1 MHATSD
7 NRPAAPLSA
16 EALLQQWI
24 GLDAQTIGTAAVSRA
39 IQIRMQ
45 SCGESEEGGYLARL
59 TRDTDEQSRFID
71 EIVVPESWFFRDPQ
85 VFACVQRSA
94 TMQIAAAGRTPIRIL
109 CVPCAAGEEPY
120 SVAMALFD
128 AGLTA
133 AEFAID
139 AVDVSQAAV
148 ARASAATYSA
158 NAFRVADLTFRDRW
172 FQAKGSAFQ
181 LDDAVRHQVR
191 FSRGNL
197 LDDSFATD
205 REPYDI
211 VFCRNLLIYLTSDA
225 RRRAEQML
233 DRLVTPAGLLAVG
246 AAEPPILKGSW
257 IPAETSSV
265 FTLRR
270 GTRPLGGL
278 PKSGSPSTVQTLF
291 PTPQSAFS
299 KLAATSPKLE
309 AASATP
315 AAPSATLPPASATL
329 IEPVAPTPSPVDDL
343 LHKAGELA
351 HAGRH
356 AEALLMCQQHEQA
369 CGPCPKVFFLMGMLH
384 QSSGDLERAEG
395 CLHKTLYLDANHD
408 EAFLALAL
416 VAMQRGD
423 SRMAERYRQSATR
436 ALARRG
442 DS

>member
-1 MHATSD
+1 MHATAD
-7 NRPAAPLSA
+7 NHPAAPLSA
-16 EALLQQWI
+16 ESLLQQWI
-24 GLDAQTIGTAAVSRA
+24 GLDSQTIGTAAVSRA

-45 SCGESEEGGYLARL
+45 ACGDSEEGGYLARL
-59 TRDTDEQSRFID
+59 TRDADEQVRFID

-94 TMQIAAAGRTPIRIL
+94 TTQIAAAGRTPIRIL

-133 AEFAID
+133 AEFTID

-158 NAFRVADLTFRDRW
+158 NAFRTADLTFRDRW
-172 FQAKGSAFQ
+172 FEAKGLAFV

-197 LDDSFATD
+197 LDDSFAAG

-211 VFCRNLLIYLTSDA
+211 VFCRNLLIYLTTDA
-225 RRRAEQML
+225 RRHAEQTL

-246 AAEPPILKGSW
+246 AAEPPILKGAW

-265 FTLRR
+265 FALCR
-270 GTRPLGGL
+270 GTRPADGFFR
-278 PKSGSPSTVQTLF
+278 SGPLSAVPAVF
-291 PTPQSAFS
+291 P
-299 KLAATSPKLE
+299 KLAA
-309 AASATP
+309 
-315 AAPSATLPPASATL
+315 ASATL
-329 IEPVAPTPSPVDDL
+329 IEPVAPTQSAVDDL
-343 LHKAGELA
+343 LRKAGELA

-356 AEALLMCQQHEQA
+356 AEALLICQQHEQA

-384 QSSGDLERAEG
+384 QSSGDLDRAEG
-395 CLHKTLYLDANHD
+395 CLHKTLYLDSNHD

>member
-1 MHATSD
+1 MHATAD

-45 SCGESEEGGYLARL
+45 ACGDSEEGGYLARL
-59 TRDTDEQSRFID
+59 TRDADEQVRFID

-85 VFACVQRSA
+85 VFAYVQRSA
-94 TMQIAAAGRTPIRIL
+94 TTQIAAAGRTPIRIL

-133 AEFAID
+133 AEFTID

-158 NAFRVADLTFRDRW
+158 NAFRTADLTFRDRW
-172 FQAKGSAFQ
+172 FDAKGSAFV

-197 LDDSFATD
+197 LDDSFAAD

-211 VFCRNLLIYLTSDA
+211 VFCRNLLIYLTTDA
-225 RRRAEQML
+225 RRHAEQTL

-246 AAEPPILKGSW
+246 AAEPPILKGAW

-265 FTLRR
+265 FALCR
-270 GTRPLGGL
+270 GTRPADGFFR
-278 PKSGSPSTVQTLF
+278 SGPLSAVQTVF
-291 PTPQSAFS
+291 P
-299 KLAATSPKLE
+299 KLAA
-309 AASATP
+309 
-315 AAPSATLPPASATL
+315 ASATL
-329 IEPVAPTPSPVDDL
+329 IEPVAPTQSAVDDL
-343 LHKAGELA
+343 QRRAGELA

-356 AEALLMCQQHEQA
+356 AEALLICQQHEQA

-384 QSSGDLERAEG
+384 QSSGDLDRAEG
-395 CLHKTLYLDANHD
+395 CLHKTLYLDSNHD

-423 SRMAERYRQSATR
+423 SQMAERYRQSATR

>member
-1 MHATSD
+1 MHATAD
-7 NRPAAPLSA
+7 NHHAAPLSA

-24 GLDAQTIGTAAVSRA
+24 GLDAQTIGSTAVSRA
-39 IQIRMQ
+39 VQIRMQ
-45 SCGESEEGGYLARL
+45 ACGDSEEGGYLARL

-94 TMQIAAAGRTPIRIL
+94 TTQIAAAGRTPIRIL

-128 AGLTA
+128 AGLAA
-133 AEFAID
+133 AEFTID

-191 FSRGNL
+191 FSQGNL
-197 LDDSFATD
+197 LDDSFAAD

-211 VFCRNLLIYLTSDA
+211 VFCRNLLIYLTTDA
-225 RRRAEQML
+225 RRRAEQTL
-233 DRLVTPAGLLAVG
+233 DRLVTPTGLLAVG

-270 GTRPLGGL
+270 GTRPADGF
-278 PKSGSPSTVQTLF
+278 PKSGPPSAVRAVF
-291 PTPQSAFS
+291 PTLQSAFS
-299 KLAATSPKLE
+299 KLAATSPKL
-309 AASATP
+309 AA
-315 AAPSATLPPASATL
+315 ASATL
-329 IEPVAPTPSPVDDL
+329 IEPVAPTPSAVDDL
-343 LHKAGELA
+343 LRKAGELA

-384 QSSGDLERAEG
+384 QSSGDLDRAEG

-442 DS
+442 GS

>member
-1 MHATSD
+1 MHATVD
-7 NRPAAPLSA
+7 NHHAGPLSA

-39 IQIRMQ
+39 VQIRMQ
-45 SCGESEEGGYLARL
+45 ACGDSEEGGYLARL
-59 TRDTDEQSRFID
+59 TRDTDEQGRFID

-94 TMQIAAAGRTPIRIL
+94 TTQIAAAGRTPIRIL

-120 SVAMALFD
+120 SVAMALFE

-133 AEFAID
+133 AEFTID
-139 AVDVSQAAV
+139 AVDVSQAVV

-158 NAFRVADLTFRDRW
+158 NAFRIADLTFRDRW
-172 FQAKGSAFQ
+172 FQAKGSAFH

-191 FSRGNL
+191 FSQGNL
-197 LDDSFATD
+197 LDDSFTAG

-211 VFCRNLLIYLTSDA
+211 VFCRNLLIYLTTDA
-225 RRRAEQML
+225 RRRAEQTL

-246 AAEPPILKGSW
+246 AAEPPILKGAW

-270 GTRPLGGL
+270 GTRPADGF
-278 PKSGSPSTVQTLF
+278 PKRSPPSVVRAVF
-291 PTPQSAFS
+291 PTQQSAFS
-299 KLAATSPKLE
+299 NVAATSPALE

-315 AAPSATLPPASATL
+315 AAASATLPPASATL
-329 IEPVAPTPSPVDDL
+329 IEPVAPTPSAVDDL
-343 LHKAGELA
+343 LRQAGELA

-384 QSSGDLERAEG
+384 QSSGDLDRAEG

-442 DS
+442 GS

>member
-1 MHATSD
+1 MHATAD

-16 EALLQQWI
+16 EALLQRWI
-24 GLDAQTIGTAAVSRA
+24 GLDAQTIGSTAVSRA
-39 IQIRMQ
+39 IQTRMQ
-45 SCGESEEGGYLARL
+45 ACGDSEEGGYLARL
-59 TRDTDEQSRFID
+59 TRDTDEQGRFID

-85 VFACVQRSA
+85 VFAYVQRSA
-94 TMQIAAAGRTPIRIL
+94 TTQIAAAGRTPIRIL

-172 FQAKGSAFQ
+172 FQMKGSSFQ

-197 LDDSFATD
+197 LDDSFAAD

-211 VFCRNLLIYLTSDA
+211 VFCRNLLIYLTTDA
-225 RRRAEQML
+225 RRLAEQML

-270 GTRPLGGL
+270 GTRPPDGL
-278 PKSGSPSTVQTLF
+278 SKSGSPSAVRAVF
-291 PTPQSAFS
+291 PTLQSAFS
-299 KLAATSPKLE
+299 NVAATSPKLE
-309 AASATP
+309 AASPTL

-329 IEPVAPTPSPVDDL
+329 IEPVAPTPSAVDDL

-384 QSSGDLERAEG
+384 QSNGDLDRAEG

-442 DS
+442 GS

>member
-1 MHATSD
+1 MHATAD
-7 NRPAAPLSA
+7 NHHAAPLSA

-24 GLDAQTIGTAAVSRA
+24 GLDAQTIGSTAVSRA
-39 IQIRMQ
+39 VQIRMQ
-45 SCGESEEGGYLARL
+45 ACGDSEEGGYLARL

-94 TMQIAAAGRTPIRIL
+94 TTQIAAAGRTPIRIL

-128 AGLTA
+128 AGLAA
-133 AEFAID
+133 AEFTID

-191 FSRGNL
+191 FSQGNL
-197 LDDSFATD
+197 LDDSFAAD

-211 VFCRNLLIYLTSDA
+211 VFCRNLLIYLTTDA
-225 RRRAEQML
+225 RRRAEQTL

-270 GTRPLGGL
+270 GTRPADGF
-278 PKSGSPSTVQTLF
+278 PKSGPPSAVRAVF
-291 PTPQSAFS
+291 PTLQSAFS
-299 KLAATSPKLE
+299 KLAATSPKL
-309 AASATP
+309 AA
-315 AAPSATLPPASATL
+315 ASATL
-329 IEPVAPTPSPVDDL
+329 IEPVAPTPSAVDDL
-343 LHKAGELA
+343 LRKAGELA

-384 QSSGDLERAEG
+384 QSSGDLDRAEG

-442 DS
+442 GS

>member
-1 MHATSD
+1 MHATVD
-7 NRPAAPLSA
+7 NHHAGPLSA
-16 EALLQQWI
+16 EALLQRWI

-39 IQIRMQ
+39 VQTRMQ
-45 SCGESEEGGYLARL
+45 ACGDSEEGGYLARL
-59 TRDTDEQSRFID
+59 TRDTDEQGRFID

-94 TMQIAAAGRTPIRIL
+94 TTQIAAAGRTPIRIL

-120 SVAMALFD
+120 SVAMALFE

-133 AEFAID
+133 AEFTID
-139 AVDVSQAAV
+139 AVDVSQAVV

-158 NAFRVADLTFRDRW
+158 NAFRIADLTFRDRW
-172 FQAKGSAFQ
+172 FQAKGSSFQ

-197 LDDSFATD
+197 LDDSFTAG

-211 VFCRNLLIYLTSDA
+211 VFCRNLLIYLTTDA
-225 RRRAEQML
+225 RRRAEQTL

-246 AAEPPILKGSW
+246 AAEPPILKGAW

-265 FTLRR
+265 FALRR
-270 GTRPLGGL
+270 GTRPADSF
-278 PKSGSPSTVQTLF
+278 PKSGPPSAVRAVF
-291 PTPQSAFS
+291 PTQQSAFS
-299 KLAATSPKLE
+299 NVAATSLTLE
-309 AASATP
+309 ATSATP
-315 AAPSATLPPASATL
+315 AAASATL
-329 IEPVAPTPSPVDDL
+329 IEPLAPTPSAVDDL
-343 LHKAGELA
+343 LRKAGELA

-356 AEALLMCQQHEQA
+356 TEALLMCQQHEQA

-384 QSSGDLERAEG
+384 QSSGDLDRAEG

-442 DS
+442 GS

>member
-1 MHATSD
+1 MHATAD
-7 NRPAAPLSA
+7 NHHAAPLSA

-24 GLDAQTIGTAAVSRA
+24 GLDAQTIGSTAVSRA
-39 IQIRMQ
+39 VQIRMQ
-45 SCGESEEGGYLARL
+45 ACGDSEEGGYLARL

-94 TMQIAAAGRTPIRIL
+94 TTQIAAAGRTPIRIL

-128 AGLTA
+128 AGLAA
-133 AEFAID
+133 AEFTID

-191 FSRGNL
+191 FSQGNL
-197 LDDSFATD
+197 LDDSFAAD

-211 VFCRNLLIYLTSDA
+211 VFCRNLLIYLTTDA
-225 RRRAEQML
+225 RRRAEQTL
-233 DRLVTPAGLLAVG
+233 DRLVTPAGVLAVG

-270 GTRPLGGL
+270 GTRPADGF
-278 PKSGSPSTVQTLF
+278 PKSGPPSAVRAVF
-291 PTPQSAFS
+291 PTLQSAFS
-299 KLAATSPKLE
+299 KLAVSSPTLA
-309 AASATP
+309 AASATL
-315 AAPSATLPPASATL
+315 T
-329 IEPVAPTPSPVDDL
+329 EPVAPTPSAVDDL
-343 LHKAGELA
+343 LRKAGELA

-384 QSSGDLERAEG
+384 QSSGDLDRAEG

-442 DS
+442 GS

>member
-1 MHATSD
+1 MHATAD

-16 EALLQQWI
+16 EALLQRWI
-24 GLDAQTIGTAAVSRA
+24 GLDAQTIGSTAVSRA
-39 IQIRMQ
+39 IQTRMQ
-45 SCGESEEGGYLARL
+45 ACGDFEEGGYLARL

-71 EIVVPESWFFRDPQ
+71 EIVVLESWFFRDPQ

-94 TMQIAAAGRTPIRIL
+94 TTQIAAAGRTPIRIL

-133 AEFAID
+133 AEFTID

-172 FQAKGSAFQ
+172 FQMKGSSFQ

-197 LDDSFATD
+197 LDDSFAAD

-211 VFCRNLLIYLTSDA
+211 VFCRNLLIYLTTDA
-225 RRRAEQML
+225 RRLAEQML

-270 GTRPLGGL
+270 GTRPSDGL
-278 PKSGSPSTVQTLF
+278 SKSGSLSAVRAVF
-291 PTPQSAFS
+291 PTLQSAFS
-299 KLAATSPKLE
+299 NVAATSPKLE
-309 AASATP
+309 AASAMP

-329 IEPVAPTPSPVDDL
+329 IDPVAPTPSAVDDL
-343 LHKAGELA
+343 LRKAGELA

-384 QSSGDLERAEG
+384 QSNGDLDRAEG

-442 DS
+442 GS